1 MGEVVPQISIDDLVY
16 RAHHQWETG
25 EKEWEAAK
33 KKAAGNRIAVGKT
46 LLELK
51 TRIEAGEV
59 GQVRWWDWYGTRFAR
74 SRRDA
79 ERVMELASAPD
90 PVAAH
95 EVEKM
100 ADRERVRASRAAA
113 AENVRQKV
121 PNSPTKSNGD
131 FGGQNSA
138 RPKLQVV
145 DPAPEPERPAL
156 REELIE
162 QALDL
167 VRQMTTA
174 ERLAFVTKLKK
185 VYRE

>member
-1 MGEVVPQISIDDLVY
+1 MPEVHPLISIADLVY
-16 RAHHQWETG
+16 RATQSWKAGDGLKEKLIASRIET
-25 EKEWEAAK
+25 
-33 KKAAGNRIAVGKT
+33 GKT
-46 LLELK
+46 LLQIK
-51 TRIEAGEV
+51 ARIEAGEQ
-59 GQVRWWDWYGTRFAR
+59 GQVRWWDWYGKQFAR

-100 ADRERVRASRAAA
+100 ADRERVRASRDAA